1 MATGITAAGITAA
14 MAVLGTTFQVGSMIS
29 SAKATKEERAETIED
44 YWAAI
49 EETKI
54 RSEESRGEAE
64 RRIGTLKEEGVLS
77 LKEQGA
83 QAAFEGR
90 VAMTQAEMVAS
101 SEEARLGSSGVR
113 AKGSPLLAA
122 QQNVDLAF
130 AAADRTIEKG
140 KAEIGIAG
148 VKLKTGLADIE
159 AASSLLTEQYARQQ
173 EEYLRKIRQL
183 GGTISGE
190 YQPMPMDSSF
200 NLWSGGFPEFR
211 V

>member
-1 MATGITAAGITAA
+1 MGTEIAATTAILST
-14 MAVLGTTFQVGSMIS
+14 VFQVGGMIS
-29 SAKATKEERAETIED
+29 GAKATAEEREESIED

-54 RSEESRGEAE
+54 RSEEARGEAE

-83 QAAFEGR
+83 QAAFDAR
-90 VAMTQAEMVAS
+90 TAMTQAEMVAS
-101 SEEARLGSSGVR
+101 SEEAKLGASGVR

-130 AAADRTIEKG
+130 AAADRTIEAG
-140 KAEIGIAG
+140 KSAITIGG
-148 VKLKTGLADIE
+148 VKLKTGMSDIG
-159 AASSLLTEQYARQQ
+159 AASSLLTEQYERQQ
-173 EEYLRKIRQL
+173 KEYIRKIRQL
-183 GGTISGE
+183 GGKIPGDPFTSADL
-190 YQPMPMDSSF
+190 PSF
-200 NLWSGGFPEFR
+200 RSWSGGFAGFR